1 MPGFAPPVSDE
12 RSALTAYLA
21 HQRRA
26 LRVTAHGLT
35 DAQARSTASAGE
47 LSIGGLIKHAA
58 RCETFWTDL
67 IVHGDRGPRRAADES
82 DADEFHLAPHE
93 SLAWALAEHAAA
105 AERTDAV
112 IAGVADLGQAVPV
125 PRGLPWFPAEVGEW
139 SVRWVLLHLIEETAR
154 HGGHADVI
162 REAVD
167 GATHYP
173 LLAAAEAW
181 PDPWFRPWEPP
192 AGTGR
197 PTPAPDSPGLSG
209 GAGAAAGGRVAAC
222 AADTLPPAAP
232 RS

>member
-1 MPGFAPPVSDE
+1 MPGFAPPVADE

-35 DAQARSTASAGE
+35 DAQARMTASAGE

-67 IVHGDRGPRRAADES
+67 ILRGDGGSRRTADES
-82 DADEFHLAPHE
+82 DADEFRLAPHE
-93 SLAWALAEHAAA
+93 SLAGVLAEHAEA

-112 IAGVADLGQAVPV
+112 IAGVPDLGRAVPV
-125 PRGLPWFPAEVGEW
+125 PRGLPWFPADVGEW

-154 HGGHADVI
+154 HGGHADLI
-162 REAVD
+162 REAID

-181 PDPWFRPWEPP
+181 PDPWFRPWEP
-192 AGTGR
+192 
-197 PTPAPDSPGLSG
+197 
-209 GAGAAAGGRVAAC
+209 AAGDGRERYAAG
-222 AADTLPPAAP
+222 
-232 RS
+232 

>member
-1 MPGFAPPVSDE
+1 MPGFAPPVADE
-12 RSALTAYLA
+12 RTALTAYLA

-35 DAQARSTASAGE
+35 EEQARTAASAGE
-47 LSIGGLIKHAA
+47 LSIGGLVKHAA

-67 IVHGDRGPRRAADES
+67 ILHQQRGPQRKADES
-82 DADEFHLAPHE
+82 DADEFRLAPDE
-93 SLAWALAEHAAA
+93 SLAEALVAYAEA

-112 IAGVADLGQAVPV
+112 IAGIPDLGQAVPV
-125 PRGLPWFPAEVGEW
+125 PRGLPWFPAEVEEW

-162 REAVD
+162 RESID

-181 PDPWFRPWEPP
+181 PDPWFQPWEPEP
-192 AGTGR
+192 
-197 PTPAPDSPGLSG
+197 PTIGGQHAPID
-209 GAGAAAGGRVAAC
+209 
-222 AADTLPPAAP
+222 
-232 RS
+232 

>member
-1 MPGFAPPVSDE
+1 MPGFAPPVADE

-35 DAQARSTASAGE
+35 DAQARLTPSASE

-67 IVHGDRGPRRAADES
+67 VLQEQRGPQRQADES
-82 DADEFHLAPHE
+82 DADEFRLGPDE
-93 SLAWALAEHAAA
+93 TLAEVLAAYAEAAA
-105 AERTDAV
+105 RTDAV
-112 IAGVADLGQAVPV
+112 IAGVPDLGQAVPV
-125 PRGLPWFPAEVGEW
+125 PQGLPWFPAEVGAW

-162 REAVD
+162 REGVD
-167 GATHYP
+167 GATLYP

-181 PDPWFRPWEPP
+181 PDPWFRPWEP
-192 AGTGR
+192 AS
-197 PTPAPDSPGLSG
+197 AS
-209 GAGAAAGGRVAAC
+209 AAGR
-222 AADTLPPAAP
+222 
-232 RS
+232 